1 MNHVLR
7 KNVLLVT
14 AITPSSSFFSYVQ
27 RLFCPYN
34 RMKKTFFV
42 TIFNVVVILYPIEG
56 QKKKRTSNLSSI
68 LLHFFLLKYERKKK
82 NHRYN
87 IDSYSTTKVLML
99 PLLAVLLK
107 VLFFL
112 FIKSKKNRKE
122 KKRLSRAFMF
132 QGMCEYYIKNAKRS
146 RRKKKK
152 SVVVLFESTYHS
164 LFFDTISKQVGVV
177 HTCITWKY
185 LQEFSL

>member
-1 MNHVLR
+1 
-7 KNVLLVT
+7 
-14 AITPSSSFFSYVQ
+14 
-27 RLFCPYN
+27 
-34 RMKKTFFV
+34 MKKTFFV

-56 QKKKRTSNLSSI
+56 QKKKKKKKRTSNLSSI

-82 NHRYN
+82 NHYYN
-87 IDSYSTTKVLML
+87 INSYSTTKVLML

-132 QGMCEYYIKNAKRS
+132 QGICEYYIKNAKRS
-146 RRKKKK
+146 RREKKNQWGF
-152 SVVVLFESTYHS
+152 LLNRHII
-164 LFFDTISKQVGVV
+164 LFFRHYFKASWSCTHVHNMEISAGFFILISSFCKWSIGLDALEIESNKQ
-177 HTCITWKY
+177 T
-185 LQEFSL
+185 FAF